1 MNAKHILKLAFGL
14 SLLAALFLMAD
25 FQALAVM
32 VQQMHWGY
40 GFAGFAAF
48 AATSALDMWR
58 LRMASPSAAQI
69 RWFAFCRMHIESYA
83 MAPLLPGH
91 IGVDAYRVA
100 TIGRGSGKGYVEP
113 AVILFGLRVFS
124 LLTMLGLAV
133 ALFLVLPQWRALY
146 APFVQ
151 GLMSLPAWGGA
162 LTGIATLLSVV
173 LGWLVWHRFG
183 QRVQHRLAGVH
194 QAWNA
199 LTRSRLMRLVAM
211 SLAMI
216 ILRIATFL
224 LTLQAFGIEMDI
236 WLGTSVALCAA
247 LAWLLPLSPAGIGVR
262 EGVIVG
268 LLVWLGI
275 AYAPALAVAL
285 LNRAYFV
292 LFAGIGGVSFLLPKT
307 DAKLATQENHP

>member
-1 MNAKHILKLAFGL
+1 MKLAFGL
-14 SLLAALFLMAD
+14 SLLAFLFIMAD

-32 VQQMHWGY
+32 LGQMHWGY
-40 GFAGFAAF
+40 GFIGFAAF

-58 LRMASPSAAQI
+58 LRMASPSAAQV
-69 RWFAFCRMHIESYA
+69 RWFAFARMHIESYA

-100 TIGRGSGKGYVEP
+100 TIGRGTGQGYVEP

-124 LLTMLGLAV
+124 LLTMLGLTFG
-133 ALFLVLPQWRALY
+133 LFLGLPEWREVYKPLVLAVISFP
-146 APFVQ
+146 V
-151 GLMSLPAWGGA
+151 WGVV
-162 LTGIATLLSVV
+162 LTTVAALLSVV
-173 LGWLVWHRFG
+173 LAWLLWRRAGPRLLNRF
-183 QRVQHRLAGVH
+183 AGVR
-194 QAWNA
+194 QAWAA
-199 LTRSRLMRLVAM
+199 LTWPRLMRLLAM
-211 SLAMI
+211 SIAMI
-216 ILRIATFL
+216 ILRIFTFL
-224 LTLQAFGIEMDI
+224 LTLQAFGIELDV

-275 AYAPALAVAL
+275 DYVPALAVAL
-285 LNRAYFV
+285 LNRVYFL

-307 DAKLATQENHP
+307 NATLATQENHS